1 MMKRNPR
8 LAVVLMIVV
17 ALGLLA
23 VAQGTG
29 QEDRRPQSATGR
41 PDQGDRRVVGAPDRP
56 IRGPQTGASNLG
68 SVLPPEQDS
77 RGVTRALAADG
88 RVLREWDDRVTSRER
103 TRELRL
109 RSRQADSLMPGR
121 VHERLD
127 QYYKGVPVFGGE
139 AIRETD
145 GKVTLSVTASIY
157 SGLNVDTTPQL
168 SAADAARV
176 FLRETGAAVGPNLA
190 PQLMILPRPDAS
202 YALVYRVS
210 AFAQN
215 EMPVLFVNARTGGV
229 ELRYDNLKSQKAT
242 ALLGNGVLVAQGLV
256 PSDVKKVSC
265 ALQASTYLAWDM
277 MRPTTIKTYDL
288 KGALPR
294 AKDIFAGRT
303 PLLQSDMATNVPT
316 TWTDAV
322 VVDAHTYLGW
332 TYDYFYARHGWKGLN
347 GSDGRPVY
355 LVVHSANRADY
366 TKYSSS
372 DQSTYYTNAF
382 YCGSCGS
389 NREDLLMVGEG
400 LPPGWITSGRGG
412 QTVDYVAVALDVLA
426 HEYTHGVTDYTS
438 NLIYSN
444 ESGALNEAFSDI
456 MSVGVEFHQQRAGGG
471 LLQADY
477 LEGEDAWRPN
487 KPGSLSG
494 IRSFVRPTDYGHP
507 DHYSIRYLGSDDGGG
522 VHTNSSIANHAFYL
536 AIEGGK
542 NGTSGLSVTGVGAAN
557 RDRVEKAFFKGFT
570 TLTANATFSLARAKT
585 IQAAR
590 DLYGA
595 GSAAETAI
603 TQAWN
608 AVGVF

>member
-41 PDQGDRRVVGAPDRP
+41 PDQGDRRVVGAPERP

-176 FLRETGAAVGPNLA
+176 FVRETGAAVGPNLA

-229 ELRYDNLKSQKAT
+229 ELRYDNLKSQKAA

-332 TYDYFYARHGWKGLN
+332 TYDYFYARHG
-347 GSDGRPVY
+347 
-355 LVVHSANRADY
+355 
-366 TKYSSS
+366 
-372 DQSTYYTNAF
+372 
-382 YCGSCGS
+382 
-389 NREDLLMVGEG
+389 
-400 LPPGWITSGRGG
+400 
-412 QTVDYVAVALDVLA
+412 
-426 HEYTHGVTDYTS
+426 
-438 NLIYSN
+438 
-444 ESGALNEAFSDI
+444 
-456 MSVGVEFHQQRAGGG
+456 
-471 LLQADY
+471 
-477 LEGEDAWRPN
+477 
-487 KPGSLSG
+487 
-494 IRSFVRPTDYGHP
+494 
-507 DHYSIRYLGSDDGGG
+507 
-522 VHTNSSIANHAFYL
+522 
-536 AIEGGK
+536 
-542 NGTSGLSVTGVGAAN
+542 
-557 RDRVEKAFFKGFT
+557 
-570 TLTANATFSLARAKT
+570 
-585 IQAAR
+585 
-590 DLYGA
+590 
-595 GSAAETAI
+595 
-603 TQAWN
+603 
-608 AVGVF
+608 